1 MSKKSYLI
9 FSTLALFL
17 SINSVFASDVQITNL
32 KVEGLERPM
41 GVETQNPRFSWNYK
55 ELNAS
60 VRAFKQLF
68 YQIKLASSQAKI
80 DADNADIWDSSKLTG
95 DSCINVH
102 YKGLALESGKTYFWK
117 VISYDAGGVAI
128 ASPSSSFEMGLLHNS
143 DWKDAKWIGKRL
155 KAPATV
161 AVQTESW
168 ANYEVE
174 TDFKIISSTASLIF
188 RAKYATDVYYL
199 AQITPGT
206 NGKIDVYKVYGSA
219 SLLST
224 INLGRPILL
233 NSTYKIKVA
242 LVGNKFDVYLD
253 NVKLTT
259 TPITD
264 NTITNGTVGVGAL
277 SISGEWGNAQ
287 FDNFKVTQGDK
298 ILFSDD
304 FNDGTLNN
312 FQDQLYQGGGT
323 SQPQNGVLNV
333 FATRSLIDVKKDL
346 EAPLL
351 RKTFAL
357 SKPLKKARAY
367 VSGIGYYEM
376 SINGTKIGNAF
387 LEPGYS
393 RYDKTVYYS
402 VYDITSNLT
411 AQNAVGFELG
421 RGWYGITTPTLWGEY
436 RASDWVS
443 EPKLK
448 ALIRLEYEDG
458 STENIITDETF
469 KTGNSPILFDGLKAG
484 EYYDARKEISDWN
497 KPTFD
502 DTAWG
507 NAVWVSSANGT
518 LTNVALNKKLA
529 ASSTVEVWGW
539 ALNNAVDGIKTS
551 TTTSMGFTTDPNIIS
566 TTEKWISI
574 DLGQSYQVSKI
585 NLYPRSDL
593 DGYFPADYN
602 IQISDNN
609 VDWTTIQE
617 IRGGGMDKSLKT
629 ISFDMVNTRYIR
641 VLGINMTGINF
652 ALAELEV
659 YANVVSNVAEIKE
672 LTSQMFQPIRIVET
686 VSAKSVTKI
695 NDNTYFVDF
704 GRNMAG
710 NVELKVSGNSG
721 TKVRMQYS
729 ERMEDN
735 GFPSMW
741 RFAPTQTGCYQQ
753 DIYILKGGGQETY
766 QAKFSYKGFRYVIVT
781 DFPGVPTTANFKAK
795 VSNSDMPET
804 GSFDSS
810 SDLFNNISLASKR
823 AIQSNVQSIPTDCPT
838 FEKLG
843 WTCDDAAPMEAM
855 AYYYDIANLYEKRM
869 HDYADDISSTGSISD
884 VLPSTW
890 GLKDSDPAWNGSY
903 IAIAWKMYQYYGNQ
917 SLMVEHYG
925 NMKKY
930 IDNLTRNST
939 QYIINPNE
947 DKGYGDWAPP
957 DHKGGRGPEGVSLYQ
972 TVYYYW
978 YTTLMSKMAAI
989 IGKNAD
995 SQFYATQALNIKTA
1009 FNTRYF
1015 SQTENAYYFPN
1026 KLGGFRQAAQVL
1038 PLYFGLV
1045 PDGKAQLVAD
1055 QLAADIRTR
1064 DNHLWVGILGFE
1076 YIADVLMKYGY
1087 TDLAYEIHLKNDFPS
1102 IGNMLREGA
1111 TTLWESYSLATT
1123 RSLNHKMYSPISE
1136 WLFRG
1141 VAGLGVD
1148 ENTAGF
1154 QKAIIAPQPYIAKLT
1169 NAHCSYNSIYGIY
1182 QSSWEY
1188 DGKNYTYKV
1197 TVPANASATVKIPM
1211 MKHKQIT
1218 IKEGGNTIW
1227 NNDVFVNGVNGV
1239 FSGQQKE
1246 TTINFEIG
1254 SGTYIFTFDGT
1265 LVPSNVNEIT
1275 KSATEPGVSVVN
1287 NKLFIQN
1294 LIGNPNIL
1302 IYDSIGRQLVNK
1314 IAKNSSLEI
1323 PFSIAG
1329 VYTVQIKS
1337 KDTNWT
1343 KKIIKGD

>member
-1 MSKKSYLI
+1 MNKFI
-9 FSTLALFL
+9 LAISILL
-17 SINSVFASDVQITNL
+17 LSISINSLYASDVQIVNL
-32 KVEGLERPM
+32 KVEGLEKPM
-41 GVETQNPRFSWNYK
+41 GVENQRPRFSWNYK
-55 ELNAS
+55 ELDAS
-60 VRAFKQLF
+60 VRGFKQLF
-68 YQIKLASSQAKI
+68 YKIKVASSQAKI
-80 DADNADIWDSSKLTG
+80 DADNADIWDSSKLPG
-95 DSCINVH
+95 DSSINIL
-102 YKGLALESGKTYFWK
+102 YNGPALESGKSYFWK
-117 VISYDAGGVAI
+117 IISYDAAGVAL
-128 ASPSSSFEMGLLHNS
+128 ASPSSSFEMGLLKNA

-161 AVQTESW
+161 AVQTENW

-174 TDFKIISSTASLIF
+174 TDFKIIASTASLIF
-188 RAKYATDVYYL
+188 RAKYATEVYYL
-199 AQITPGT
+199 AQIEPGS
-206 NGKIDVYKVYGSA
+206 NGKIKIYKVYGSS

-224 INLGRPILL
+224 IDAKKPILL
-233 NSTYKIKVA
+233 NSSYKIKVA
-242 LVGNKFDVYLD
+242 LVGNQFDVYLD

-277 SISGEWGNAQ
+277 SVTGEWGSAQ
-287 FDNFKVTQGDK
+287 FDNFKVTQGAK

-304 FNDGTLNN
+304 FNDATLNN
-312 FQDQLYQGGGT
+312 FQDQLFQGGGT

-333 FATRSLIDVKKDL
+333 YATKSLIDIKKDL
-346 EAPLL
+346 EAPLF
-351 RKTFAL
+351 RKTFAV
-357 SKPLKKARAY
+357 SKPLKRARAY

-376 SINGTKIGNAF
+376 SINGTKIGNAI

-402 VYDITSNLT
+402 VYDITSNL
-411 AQNAVGFELG
+411 ASQNAVGFELG
-421 RGWYGITTPTLWGEY
+421 RGWYGMTTPDLWGEY
-436 RASDWVS
+436 RATDWIG

-448 ALIRLEYEDG
+448 ALIALEYEDG
-458 STENIITDETF
+458 SIENIITDETF
-469 KTGNSPILFDGLKAG
+469 KTANSPILFDGLKAG
-484 EYYDARKEISDWN
+484 EYYDARKEIVDWN

-507 NAVWVSSANGT
+507 NAIWVGSVNGT
-518 LTNVALNKKLA
+518 LTNIAPNKKLA

-539 ALNNAVDGIKTS
+539 ALNNAIDGIKTS
-551 TTTSMGFTTDPNIIS
+551 TTASMGFTTNPSSI
-566 TTEKWISI
+566 TPPEKWISI
-574 DLGQSYQVSKI
+574 DLGTAYQVSKI
-585 NLYPRSDL
+585 NMYPRSDI

-617 IRGGGMDKSLKT
+617 IRGGGMDRSLKT
-629 ISFDMVNTRYIR
+629 VSFDMVNTRYLR
-641 VLGINMTGINF
+641 VLGINMAGINF
-652 ALAELEV
+652 SLAELEV

-672 LTSQMFQPIRIVET
+672 LTSQMFQPIRVVET
-686 VSAKSVTKI
+686 VVAKSVTKI
-695 NDNTYFVDF
+695 NNTTYFVDF

-710 NVELKVSGNSG
+710 NVELKVSGSSG

-729 ERMEDN
+729 ERMETD
-735 GFPSMW
+735 GLPSVW

-766 QAKFSYKGFRYVIVT
+766 QAKFSYKGFRYIIVS

-795 VSNSDMPET
+795 VSNSDLTET

-855 AYYYDIANLYEKRM
+855 AYYYDIANLYEKRL
-869 HDYADDISSTGSISD
+869 HDYADDISPTGSISD

-903 IAIAWKMYQYYGNQ
+903 IAIAWKMYQYYGNRM
-917 SLMVEHYG
+917 LMVEHYD

-957 DHKGGRGPEGVSLYQ
+957 DHVGGRGPEGVSLYQ
-972 TVYYYW
+972 TAYYYW

-989 IGKNAD
+989 IGKSAD
-995 SQFYATQALNIKTA
+995 GQFYATQALNIKSA

-1015 SQTENAYYFPN
+1015 RQTENAYYFPN

-1055 QLAADIRTR
+1055 NLAADVRTR
-1064 DNHLWVGILGFE
+1064 NNHLWVGILGFE
-1076 YIADVLMKYGY
+1076 YIADVLMNYGY
-1087 TDLAYEIHLKNDFPS
+1087 TDLAYEVNLKNDFPS

-1148 ENTAGF
+1148 ENTPGF
-1154 QKAIIAPQPYIAKLT
+1154 QKAIIAPKPYIAKLT
-1169 NAHCSYNSIYGIY
+1169 NAHCSYNSIYGNY

-1188 DGKNYTYKV
+1188 NGGNYTYKV
-1197 TVPANASATVKIPM
+1197 TVPANAKATVKIPILN
-1211 MKHKQIT
+1211 HKQIS
-1218 IKEGGNTIW
+1218 IKESGNAIW
-1227 NNDVFVNGVNGV
+1227 NNDAFVSGVNGV

-1246 TTINFEIG
+1246 ATIDFEIG
-1254 SGTYIFTFDGT
+1254 SGTYVFTFDGT
-1265 LVPSNVNEIT
+1265 LVPSGVNEMS
-1275 KSATEPGVSVVN
+1275 KSASEPVISIVN
-1287 NKLFIQN
+1287 NKLFIKN
-1294 LIGNPNIL
+1294 IIGKSTVL
-1302 IYDSIGRQLVNK
+1302 VYDSIGRMFANK
-1314 IAKNSSLEI
+1314 AANSSSLEI
-1323 PFSIAG
+1323 PLPIAG
-1329 VYTVQIKS
+1329 VYTVQLKS
-1337 KDTNWT
+1337 KDANWT